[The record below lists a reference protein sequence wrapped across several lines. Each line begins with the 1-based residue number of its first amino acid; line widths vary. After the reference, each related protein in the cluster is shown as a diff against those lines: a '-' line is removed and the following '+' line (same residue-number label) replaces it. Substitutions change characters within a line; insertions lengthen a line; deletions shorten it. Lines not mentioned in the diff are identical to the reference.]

1 MAATTSERVFIMKQN
16 FMMWHEKGYTIPEIA
31 EMHNLSFS
39 CVYRHL
45 QEIADENN
53 TTREELLKLVRTA
66 KGDREWERE
75 SKKVIIDVDKMNVEF
90 EDGADVKAVMQDVL
104 KNCKKVEDDCEIYI

>member
-1 MAATTSERVFIMKQN
+1 
-16 FMMWHEKGYTIPEIA
+16 MMWHEKGYTIPEIA

-90 EDGADVKAVMQDVL
+90 EKSIAVIDEIINRIDEIIL
-104 KNCKKVEDDCEIYI
+104 KEENE

>member
-1 MAATTSERVFIMKQN
+1 MAATTSERVIIMKQN

-53 TTREELLKLVRTA
+53 TTREELLKLVRTV
-66 KGDREWERE
+66 KGERKWEQEAR
-75 SKKVIIDVDKMNVEF
+75 KVQIDVSKMQQDF
-90 EDGADVKAVMQDVL
+90 EDSIQAVDKIL
-104 KNCKKVEDDCEIYI
+104 KTIGGILKEEEEQ

>member
-90 EDGADVKAVMQDVL
+90 EKSIAVIDEIINRIDEIIL
-104 KNCKKVEDDCEIYI
+104 KEENE

>member
-53 TTREELLKLVRTA
+53 TTREELVKLVRTA

-90 EDGADVKAVMQDVL
+90 EKSIAVIDEIINRIDEIIL
-104 KNCKKVEDDCEIYI
+104 KEENE

>member
-75 SKKVIIDVDKMNVEF
+75 SKKVIIDVDKMKVEF
-90 EDGADVKAVMQDVL
+90 EKSIAVIDEIINRIDEIIL
-104 KNCKKVEDDCEIYI
+104 KEENE

>member
-1 MAATTSERVFIMKQN
+1 MAATTSERVIIMKQN
-16 FMMWHEKGYTIPEIA
+16 FMMWHNKGYTIPEIA

-66 KGDREWERE
+66 KGDREWERK

-90 EDGADVKAVMQDVL
+90 EKSIAVIDEIINRIDEIIL
-104 KNCKKVEDDCEIYI
+104 KEENE